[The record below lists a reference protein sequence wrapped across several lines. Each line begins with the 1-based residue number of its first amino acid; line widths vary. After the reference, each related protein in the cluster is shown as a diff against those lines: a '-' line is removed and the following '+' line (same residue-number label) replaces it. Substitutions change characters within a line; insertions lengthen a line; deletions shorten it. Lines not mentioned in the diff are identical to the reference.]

1 MKAFREPPVQ
11 FYFLWTET
19 LGRACY
25 LIFQLEILGGPLLYI
40 LRKPVFCLFLFFLNP
55 VLKLSYKY
63 KNRWLGRTIYF
74 NTWSL
79 KPEIRPIVFF
89 QVCDFS

>member
-40 LRKPVFCLFLFFLNP
+40 LRTHILFVFIF
-55 VLKLSYKY
+55 LKLCSEAE
-63 KNRWLGRTIYF
+63 L
-74 NTWSL
+74 
-79 KPEIRPIVFF
+79 
-89 QVCDFS
+89 QV